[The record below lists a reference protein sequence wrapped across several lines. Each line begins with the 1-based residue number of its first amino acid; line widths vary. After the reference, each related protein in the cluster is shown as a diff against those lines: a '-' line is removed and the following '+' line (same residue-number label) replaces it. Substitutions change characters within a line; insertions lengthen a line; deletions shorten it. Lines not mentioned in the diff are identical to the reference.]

1 MIVVALLSCYVFALV
16 WRVIINSSYLQFT
29 SDSMEW
35 EMKSALE
42 FFGNAMHSTYLL
54 LCWTGI
60 YFGIKYYESLQQQ
73 REATLRAATLAQE
86 AQLKM
91 LRYQL
96 NPHFLFNTLNA
107 ISTLILDNENRTAN
121 QTVMRLSEFLRYTLD
136 QDPMKK
142 VTLRQEIEAMNLYL
156 TTEKLRFGERLRLEF
171 AIEERAL
178 EALVPSLL
186 LQPLI
191 ENAVKYAVSPS
202 EQGGTIRVEGR
213 ARGAMLELAV
223 ADDGPG
229 SSTRG
234 RGSRRGP
241 RRRACAIPA
250 SGWRCCTRIA
260 IDSRPWT
267 TSPDCASS
275 SGCRWKWRRPRRM
288 NTPRKLR
295 TLLVDDEALSR
306 RGLELR
312 LRVANDIEII
322 GECSN
327 GREALEAIREHRP
340 DLVFLDIQMPGL
352 SGFDVLAELQPH
364 ELPMIVFVTAYDR
377 FAVQAFEARA
387 IDYVLKPVD
396 DARLA
401 ATLTHVRELTEQRT
415 AVAERNQLVNLLAEL
430 RGSGEIG
437 PSEPAGGADRPPNWL
452 PIRNGRET
460 VRVPVQAIEWVDAAG
475 DYLCIHADGHTHILR
490 ATMREMENLLDPRL
504 FQRVHRSTIVNL
516 TRVKS
521 LRAHMNG
528 EYFLRLEGGQEL
540 KLSRTYR
547 DKVEYFLKRP
557 RAH

>member
-1 MIVVALLSCYVFALV
+1 M
-16 WRVIINSSYLQFT
+16 Q
-29 SDSMEW
+29 
-35 EMKSALE
+35 K
-42 FFGNAMHSTYLL
+42 
-54 LCWTGI
+54 
-60 YFGIKYYESLQQQ
+60 
-73 REATLRAATLAQE
+73 
-86 AQLKM
+86 
-91 LRYQL
+91 
-96 NPHFLFNTLNA
+96 
-107 ISTLILDNENRTAN
+107 
-121 QTVMRLSEFLRYTLD
+121 
-136 QDPMKK
+136 
-142 VTLRQEIEAMNLYL
+142 
-156 TTEKLRFGERLRLEF
+156 
-171 AIEERAL
+171 
-178 EALVPSLL
+178 
-186 LQPLI
+186 
-191 ENAVKYAVSPS
+191 
-202 EQGGTIRVEGR
+202 
-213 ARGAMLELAV
+213 
-223 ADDGPG
+223 
-229 SSTRG
+229 
-234 RGSRRGP
+234 
-241 RRRACAIPA
+241 
-250 SGWRCCTRIA
+250 
-260 IDSRPWT
+260 
-267 TSPDCASS
+267 
-275 SGCRWKWRRPRRM
+275 
-288 NTPRKLR
+288 KLR

-312 LRVANDIEII
+312 LSLAADVEII
-322 GECSN
+322 GHCTN
-327 GREALEAIREHRP
+327 GREALDAIRDQRP

-396 DARLA
+396 DVRLA
-401 ATLTHVRELTEQRT
+401 ATLNHVRELTEQRA
-415 AVAERNQLVNLLAEL
+415 AVNERNQLVHLLAEL

-437 PSEPAGGADRPPNWL
+437 QNDPDAPAEASTQAPNWL

-460 VRVPVQAIEWVDAAG
+460 VRVPVQSIEWVDAAG

>member
-1 MIVVALLSCYVFALV
+1 
-16 WRVIINSSYLQFT
+16 
-29 SDSMEW
+29 
-35 EMKSALE
+35 
-42 FFGNAMHSTYLL
+42 
-54 LCWTGI
+54 
-60 YFGIKYYESLQQQ
+60 
-73 REATLRAATLAQE
+73 
-86 AQLKM
+86 
-91 LRYQL
+91 
-96 NPHFLFNTLNA
+96 
-107 ISTLILDNENRTAN
+107 
-121 QTVMRLSEFLRYTLD
+121 
-136 QDPMKK
+136 
-142 VTLRQEIEAMNLYL
+142 
-156 TTEKLRFGERLRLEF
+156 
-171 AIEERAL
+171 
-178 EALVPSLL
+178 
-186 LQPLI
+186 
-191 ENAVKYAVSPS
+191 
-202 EQGGTIRVEGR
+202 
-213 ARGAMLELAV
+213 
-223 ADDGPG
+223 
-229 SSTRG
+229 
-234 RGSRRGP
+234 
-241 RRRACAIPA
+241 
-250 SGWRCCTRIA
+250 
-260 IDSRPWT
+260 
-267 TSPDCASS
+267 
-275 SGCRWKWRRPRRM
+275 M
-288 NTPRKLR
+288 NTQRKLR

-312 LRVANDIEII
+312 LRVANDIDIV
-322 GECSN
+322 GQCSN
-327 GREALEAIREHRP
+327 GREALAAIREHRP

-401 ATLTHVRELTEQRT
+401 ATLAHVRELTEQRT
-415 AVAERNQLVNLLAEL
+415 AVAERDQLVNLLAEL

-437 PSEPAGGADRPPNWL
+437 SGLGEAPASPTEQSPNWL

-460 VRVPVQAIEWVDAAG
+460 VRVPVHAIEWVDAAG

-528 EYFLRLEGGQEL
+528 EYFLKLEGGQEL

>member
-1 MIVVALLSCYVFALV
+1 
-16 WRVIINSSYLQFT
+16 
-29 SDSMEW
+29 
-35 EMKSALE
+35 
-42 FFGNAMHSTYLL
+42 
-54 LCWTGI
+54 
-60 YFGIKYYESLQQQ
+60 
-73 REATLRAATLAQE
+73 
-86 AQLKM
+86 
-91 LRYQL
+91 
-96 NPHFLFNTLNA
+96 
-107 ISTLILDNENRTAN
+107 
-121 QTVMRLSEFLRYTLD
+121 
-136 QDPMKK
+136 
-142 VTLRQEIEAMNLYL
+142 
-156 TTEKLRFGERLRLEF
+156 
-171 AIEERAL
+171 
-178 EALVPSLL
+178 
-186 LQPLI
+186 
-191 ENAVKYAVSPS
+191 
-202 EQGGTIRVEGR
+202 
-213 ARGAMLELAV
+213 
-223 ADDGPG
+223 
-229 SSTRG
+229 
-234 RGSRRGP
+234 
-241 RRRACAIPA
+241 
-250 SGWRCCTRIA
+250 
-260 IDSRPWT
+260 
-267 TSPDCASS
+267 
-275 SGCRWKWRRPRRM
+275 M

-312 LRVANDIEII
+312 LQLAADIEII
-322 GECSN
+322 GQCSN
-327 GREALEAIREHRP
+327 GREALSAIRDQRP

-364 ELPMIVFVTAYDR
+364 ELPMVVFVTAYDR

-401 ATLTHVRELTEQRT
+401 ATLAHVRELTEQRA

-430 RGSGEIG
+430 RGSGHIESG
-437 PSEPAGGADRPPNWL
+437 EPAMPQTPDWL

-460 VRVPVQAIEWVDAAG
+460 VRVPMQAIEWVDAAG
-475 DYLCIHADGHTHILR
+475 DYLCIHANGHTHILR

>member
-1 MIVVALLSCYVFALV
+1 
-16 WRVIINSSYLQFT
+16 
-29 SDSMEW
+29 
-35 EMKSALE
+35 
-42 FFGNAMHSTYLL
+42 
-54 LCWTGI
+54 
-60 YFGIKYYESLQQQ
+60 
-73 REATLRAATLAQE
+73 
-86 AQLKM
+86 
-91 LRYQL
+91 
-96 NPHFLFNTLNA
+96 
-107 ISTLILDNENRTAN
+107 
-121 QTVMRLSEFLRYTLD
+121 
-136 QDPMKK
+136 
-142 VTLRQEIEAMNLYL
+142 
-156 TTEKLRFGERLRLEF
+156 
-171 AIEERAL
+171 
-178 EALVPSLL
+178 
-186 LQPLI
+186 
-191 ENAVKYAVSPS
+191 
-202 EQGGTIRVEGR
+202 
-213 ARGAMLELAV
+213 
-223 ADDGPG
+223 
-229 SSTRG
+229 
-234 RGSRRGP
+234 
-241 RRRACAIPA
+241 
-250 SGWRCCTRIA
+250 
-260 IDSRPWT
+260 
-267 TSPDCASS
+267 
-275 SGCRWKWRRPRRM
+275 M

-312 LRVANDIEII
+312 LRMAGDIEII
-322 GECSN
+322 GQCSN
-327 GREALEAIREHRP
+327 GREALLAIRDQKP

-401 ATLTHVRELTEQRT
+401 ATLTHVRELTEQRA
-415 AVAERNQLVNLLAEL
+415 AVAERNQLVHLLADL

-437 PSEPAGGADRPPNWL
+437 TAESPATQSPHWL

-460 VRVPVQAIEWVDAAG
+460 VRVPVQSIEWVDAAG
-475 DYLCIHADGHTHILR
+475 DYLCIHASGQTHILR